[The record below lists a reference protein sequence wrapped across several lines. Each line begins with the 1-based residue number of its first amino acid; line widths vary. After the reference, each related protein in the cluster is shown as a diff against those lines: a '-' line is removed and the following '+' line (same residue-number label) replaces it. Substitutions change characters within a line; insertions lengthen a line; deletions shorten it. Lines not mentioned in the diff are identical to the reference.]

1 MGGFEAM
8 EENLRATFA
17 VFSRARPDGAVRQFS
32 GLAAICSG
40 VRFSTFNAVL
50 LTSPV
55 ESAEELCGRIEPA
68 AGYFRER
75 DLPWS
80 LWLCEEWLQGRLR
93 KRARRVLEQAG
104 LRLLIEMPGMAAGRL
119 RPPSRP
125 LPPLV
130 FRPVQE
136 EAARQAF
143 QFLMS
148 AAFEVPAAVASQIY
162 GAEQTWQDGLT
173 GWVAYWDGCAV
184 ATAATRVAGG
194 VIGLYA
200 VGTLPAFRRQGCA
213 EAIVRHALGRAQA
226 ASGLEESVLQS
237 TAAAVSLYQK
247 LGYRSVARYSVYVSN
262 R

>member
-1 MGGFEAM
+1 MCGFQAM
-8 EENLRATFA
+8 EENLRATLG
-17 VFSRARPDGAVRQFS
+17 VFGRARPDGEVRQFP
-32 GLAAICSG
+32 GLAVVCSG
-40 VRFSTFNAVL
+40 VRFSTFNAAL

-55 ESAEELCGRIEPA
+55 ETAEELRSRVEPA
-68 AGYFRER
+68 AGYFRRR

-93 KRARRVLEQAG
+93 KRAWRVGEEAG
-104 LRLLIEMPGMAAGRL
+104 LRLLIQMPGMAAGRL

-125 LPPLV
+125 LPPLT
-130 FRPVQE
+130 FRPVE
-136 EAARQAF
+136 EEVTRQAF

-148 AAFEVPAAVASQIY
+148 AAFEVPAAVSRQIY
-162 GAEQTWQDGLT
+162 GAEQTWQDGLA

-226 ASGLEESVLQS
+226 ASGLEQSVLQS
-237 TAAAVSLYQK
+237 TAAGVSLYRK
-247 LGYRSVARYSVYVSN
+247 LGYRDVARYSVYTSS